1 MTKHNETVFTA
12 EEVRAI
18 IDGLQTAEDDPIRT
32 AQEAAGQ
39 LRLSLRTTLNLLR
52 SGELAGTKA
61 GRRCWRVR
69 QSAIDEFLG
78 KPAIVGP
85 TSLGKGVIERL
96 AELLRESPEWLFDRS
111 APVPAGLEPL
121 HGVLAGAMAGSAA

>member
-18 IDGLQTAEDDPIRT
+18 IDGLQTPEGDPLLT
-32 AQEAAGQ
+32 AQEAADQ

-69 QSAIDEFLG
+69 QSIDESWG
-78 KPAIVGP
+78 
-85 TSLGKGVIERL
+85 
-96 AELLRESPEWLFDRS
+96 SPRS
-111 APVPAGLEPL
+111 
-121 HGVLAGAMAGSAA
+121 SARQVSARA